1 MSKRTASSLFKLLAA
16 TTLCALASISVAAQ
30 TRRTRPRTTTTTAQP
45 SQTTSRAT
53 TQADAPSSDAA
64 NAQTSSATHAQSSSD
79 PRAQSS
85 VPDAAP
91 SPSVPEEDADLVII
105 ANVTAKELRFDAVPN
120 PTVEFPGQPKRDT
133 EWSAE
138 RTNLPPQV
146 QPGVTYRDIGI
157 RLKIVSRFADIDR
170 IVAEALGE
178 IPTSDDTM
186 TTNNVA
192 PTKNS
197 DATPPTGAIT
207 NDATNAT
214 NDAQPTTNANATDS
228 TRASGARRAATTR
241 KKPAPRAARGMR

>member
-1 MSKRTASSLFKLLAA
+1 MSERTASNFFFKLLVA
-16 TTLCALASISVAAQ
+16 LCALVFVTSAHAQ
-30 TRRTRPRTTTTTAQP
+30 TQRTRPRTTTAQP
-45 SQTTSRAT
+45 PRTTPRATQQNNAQSPDASNAQSSTTS
-53 TQADAPSSDAA
+53 S
-64 NAQTSSATHAQSSSD
+64 AQSSST
-79 PRAQSS
+79 A
-85 VPDAAP
+85 AAP

-120 PTVEFPGQPKRDT
+120 PTVVFPGQPKRDT

-178 IPTSDDTM
+178 IPKSDDTTTTATTTTT

-192 PTKNS
+192 PPTTVS
-197 DATPPTGAIT
+197 DATP
-207 NDATNAT
+207 
-214 NDAQPTTNANATDS
+214 TTRANATDS
-228 TRASGARRAATTR
+228 TRASGARQATQTR
-241 KKPAPRAARGMR
+241 KPAPRATRRTR

>member
-1 MSKRTASSLFKLLAA
+1 MSERTASSLFKLLVA
-16 TTLCALASISVAAQ
+16 TTLCALASFSVAAQ
-30 TRRTRPRTTTTTAQP
+30 TQRTRPRTTTTTAQP

-53 TQADAPSSDAA
+53 TQTNAPSSDAA
-64 NAQTSSATHAQSSSD
+64 NAQTSSATPAQSSSD
-79 PRAQSS
+79 PRAQS
-85 VPDAAP
+85 
-91 SPSVPEEDADLVII
+91 SVPEEDADLVII

-178 IPTSDDTM
+178 IPTSDDT
-186 TTNNVA
+186 TTNNIA
-192 PTKNS
+192 PTKNN
-197 DATPPTGAIT
+197 DAMRPPDAIT
-207 NDATNAT
+207 SDATNAT
-214 NDAQPTTNANATDS
+214 NDAQPTTTNASAMDS
-228 TRASGARRAATTR
+228 TRVSGASRAATTR
-241 KKPAPRAARGMR
+241 KKSAPRAARRMR